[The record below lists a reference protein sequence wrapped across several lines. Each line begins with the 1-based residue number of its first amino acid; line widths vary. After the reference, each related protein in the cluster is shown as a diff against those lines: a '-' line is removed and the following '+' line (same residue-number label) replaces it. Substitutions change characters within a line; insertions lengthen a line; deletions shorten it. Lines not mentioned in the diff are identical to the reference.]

1 MRWKDLQQT
10 YKRDE
15 AAYQKAL
22 ADLDAAKD
30 DSSDDALAHL
40 NDVPTTMRQGDSVPA
55 TVSAGIL
62 TQHEFDSVTRDV
74 QRRIDEGTAKMLA
87 DHGPEW
93 LRRERDSLRGQL
105 EFLYGVDLQS

>member
-22 ADLDAAKD
+22 AALDAAKD

-40 NDVPTTMRQGDSVPA
+40 DEVPPAPPNSEDPNDEEQKQWMYLVRCS
-55 TVSAGIL
+55 
-62 TQHEFDSVTRDV
+62 
-74 QRRIDEGTAKMLA
+74 
-87 DHGPEW
+87 
-93 LRRERDSLRGQL
+93 RG
-105 EFLYGVDLQS
+105 